1 MNLLRFLML
10 LALSVWL
17 GALIF
22 FPVVA
27 QTSFSS
33 LPSSH
38 LAGSVVR
45 GSLIKLHWMGLVC
58 GIVFLAC
65 SWTYNRITS
74 GNGRAFNL
82 AHVALAFMLSL
93 TAISQFTIIPR
104 MDVLRAQAGEIAN
117 LPAGDPLRT
126 RFDSLHAWSTRIEG
140 AVMVLGLIGLYVT
153 ARRLVS
159 VKRV

>member
-1 MNLLRFLML
+1 MNFLRFLML

-17 GALIF
+17 GSLIF

-38 LAGSVVR
+38 LAGLVVR
-45 GSLIKLHWMGLVC
+45 SSLIKLHWIGLVC

-65 SWTYNRITS
+65 SRIYNRITS

-82 AHVALAFMLSL
+82 AHVAVAFMLSL
-93 TAISQFTIIPR
+93 TAISQFIIIPR
-104 MDVLRAQAGEIAN
+104 MHVLRAQAGEIAN

-126 RFDSLHAWSTRIEG
+126 RFDLLHMWSTRIEG
-140 AVMVLGLIGLYVT
+140 AVMVLGLIALYVT
-153 ARRLVS
+153 SRRLAS
-159 VKRV
+159 LRRA